1 MNLGFI
7 GTGKIASSVITGICK
22 SKISYKKIIISPR
35 NKKIAQGL
43 KRKFKKIVIAK
54 NNQQIVDQ
62 CNWVFLS
69 VTPTVG
75 EKIIKDLK
83 FKSNQS
89 KIWGVLIFLS
99 IVTIIEVALGILK
112 PEVLIE
118 NSFLRMKLINWIF
131 IILTIVKAYYIMWDF
146 MHLRDE
152 LRGLQ
157 ASVVITLMFLIGYL
171 AFILL
176 VEGNYIFDVMYEG
189 FVSWNF

>member
-1 MNLGFI
+1 MGNNTQKLEIFRGF
-7 GTGKIASSVITGICK
+7 
-22 SKISYKKIIISPR
+22 
-35 NKKIAQGL
+35 
-43 KRKFKKIVIAK
+43 
-54 NNQQIVDQ
+54 
-62 CNWVFLS
+62 
-69 VTPTVG
+69 
-75 EKIIKDLK
+75 LK
-83 FKSNQS
+83 FKSNQT

-118 NSFLRMKLINWIF
+118 NYFLRMKLINWIF

-152 LRGLQ
+152 VRGLQ
-157 ASVVITLMFLIGYL
+157 FSVVVTLMFLIAYL